1 MYFSGWVI
9 FGFIAVFTVFVVK
22 NSQTMPKTKKV
33 EIVDDIHGTK
43 VPDPYRWLEENTSPE
58 VQTWV
63 DEQNVYTRSF
73 IDKIKSRDA
82 IKMRMRELFNLDTV
96 AVPYPKNGKYFFV
109 ERKGGQDLGV
119 LYVQDGLQALPRVLI
134 DQNTLSPDKKTV
146 LLEWS
151 PSEDGR
157 LLAYGLS
164 KAANDRESIKVLNVD
179 SGKDFLDE
187 ISETGYPSFGSW
199 SADGTGFWY
208 IRRDPNVPENGEEK
222 FYKRIFY
229 HKLGSDSENDAVVF
243 GEGREKTDYLLTQAS
258 KDGRWLLISVYV
270 TTGEKPRNE
279 LYLKSLLN
287 PASEFMTV
295 VEGKDAIFEATLHRE
310 NLFILTNHEA
320 SNWKIMSVAVERASE
335 GLSRWTT
342 VIPEGQA
349 VVETFLTVKDRL
361 FVRTLENIRSVLREY
376 QFDGS
381 LQGEIPLPSLGTLSG
396 VTGEEEGNEIFF
408 GFTSFVIPHNVY
420 RLELGSSTV
429 SLLKK
434 ADGGIQD
441 SDFQVEQKWY
451 TSKDSTKIP
460 MFIVSKKGLKLNG
473 KNPTMLYGYGGFNVS
488 ITPSFAKT
496 TIPFLESGGI
506 YVEANLRGGSEFGE
520 KWHEAGM
527 RKNKQ
532 NVFDDFIAAAEF
544 LIAEKYT
551 SKNKLAIFGWSNG
564 GLLTGACLNQRP
576 DLYKAVVIGNPVLD
590 MLRYHLFDGG
600 RLWIPDYGSA
610 EEPDMVPYLLSYS
623 PYHNVKN
630 GTKYPAT
637 LILTS
642 DSDDRVHPGQAYK
655 TAARL
660 QEANVSKSPILLRV
674 ETKAGH
680 GGAAA
685 ISAAI
690 EQYADI
696 WSFAFWQLGM
706 STVK

>member
-1 MYFSGWVI
+1 MYSSGWILV
-9 FGFIAVFTVFVVK
+9 GLIAVFAVFCSK
-22 NSQTMPKTKKV
+22 NSQFMPKTKKV
-33 EIVDDIHGTK
+33 EVVDDIHGTK
-43 VPDPYRWLEENTSPE
+43 VSDPYRWLEENTSPE

-73 IDKIKSRDA
+73 IDKINSRDA
-82 IKMRMRELFNLDTV
+82 IKTRMRELFSLDTV

-134 DQNTLSPDKKTV
+134 DQNTLSSDKKTV
-146 LLEWS
+146 LSEWN

-164 KAANDRESIKVLNVD
+164 KASNDRESIKVLNVD
-179 SGKDFLDE
+179 SGKDLPDE
-187 ISETGYPSFGSW
+187 IPETGYPSFGSW

-208 IRRDPNVPENGEEK
+208 IRRDPNAPENSEEK

-229 HKLGSDSENDAVVF
+229 HKLGDDPKSDVVVF
-243 GEGREKTDYLLTQAS
+243 GDGREKTDYLSAQAS

-279 LYLKSLLN
+279 LYLKDLLD
-287 PASEFMTV
+287 PASVFMTV
-295 VEGKDAIFEATLHRE
+295 VKGKDAIFGAIFHRG
-310 NLFILTNHEA
+310 NLYILTNHEA
-320 SNWKIMSVAVERASE
+320 PNWKIMFVTMEKASE
-335 GLSRWTT
+335 GSHQWIT
-342 VIPEGQA
+342 VIPEGKA
-349 VVETFLTVKDRL
+349 VIETFLTVKDRF
-361 FVRTLENIRSVLREY
+361 FVQTLENVHSVLREY
-376 QFDGS
+376 YLDGS
-381 LQGEIPLPSLGTLSG
+381 LRGEIPLPSLGTLSG
-396 VTGEEEGNEIFF
+396 ITGEEEGNEIFF

-420 RLELGSSTV
+420 RLQLGRSMP
-429 SLLKK
+429 SLFKK
-434 ADGGIQD
+434 AEGGIQD
-441 SDFQVEQKWY
+441 SDFQVEQEWY
-451 TSKDSTKIP
+451 PSKDGTKIP
-460 MFIVSKKGLKLNG
+460 MFIVSKKGLKRNG
-473 KNPTMLYGYGGFNVS
+473 KNPVMLYGYGGFNIS

-496 TIPFLESGGI
+496 TIPFLEAGGI

-544 LIAEKYT
+544 LIAKKYT
-551 SKNKLAIFGWSNG
+551 SNNKLAIFGWSNG

-660 QEANVSKSPILLRV
+660 QEVNASKNPILLRV

-685 ISAAI
+685 ISATI

-696 WSFAFWQLGM
+696 WSFVFWQLG
-706 STVK
+706 VKN

>member
-1 MYFSGWVI
+1 MNFGGWVVVDLVAI
-9 FGFIAVFTVFVVK
+9 FAVIVNK
-22 NSQTMPKTKKV
+22 NSQYMPKSKKV
-33 EIVDDIHGTK
+33 EVVDDIHGTK
-43 VPDPYRWLEENTSPE
+43 VSDPYRWLEKNASPE

-63 DEQNVYTRSF
+63 DEQNTYTRSF
-73 IDKIKSRDA
+73 IEKISSRGA
-82 IKMRMRELFNLDTV
+82 IKNRMRELLNLDTV
-96 AVPYPKNGKYFFV
+96 AVPYPKNSRYFFV

-119 LYVQDGLQALPRVLI
+119 LYIQDGLKSLPRVLI

-146 LLEWS
+146 LSGWN

-164 KAANDRESIKVLNVD
+164 KAANDRAVIRVLDVT
-179 SGKDFLDE
+179 SGKDLSDE
-187 ISETGYPSFGSW
+187 IPEAGYPEFEAW
-199 SADGTGFWY
+199 SHDGTGFWY
-208 IRRDPNVPENGEEK
+208 VRRDPNAPQNGEEK
-222 FYKRIFY
+222 FYKQLFY
-229 HKLGSDSENDAVVF
+229 HKLGSNLDNDMAVF
-243 GEGREKTDYLLTQAS
+243 GKGREKTDYLSAQVS
-258 KDGRWLLISVYV
+258 EDGRWLLVSVYV

-279 LYLKSLLN
+279 LYLKDLQN
-287 PASEFMTV
+287 PIGNFVTV
-295 VEGKDAIFEATLHRE
+295 VEGKDAIFSATFHRGTLYANTNYEAPH
-310 NLFILTNHEA
+310 
-320 SNWKIMSVAVERASE
+320 WKIMSVPAEHAGEGLNNWHTIIPEGEATIDNFLLVRDHLFVGTLENVHSVLRQYSLE
-335 GLSRWTT
+335 GLS
-342 VIPEGQA
+342 Q
-349 VVETFLTVKDRL
+349 
-361 FVRTLENIRSVLREY
+361 REVSLPPL
-376 QFDGS
+376 GS
-381 LQGEIPLPSLGTLSG
+381 LGAM
-396 VTGEEEGNEIFF
+396 TGEDEGSEVFF

-420 RLELGSSTV
+420 RLDLGSGTASIF
-429 SLLKK
+429 KK
-434 ADGGIQD
+434 AEGGIQE
-441 SDFQVEQKWY
+441 SNFEVEQRWY
-451 TSKDSTKIP
+451 SSKDGTKVP
-460 MFIVSKKGLKLNG
+460 MFIVSKKGLKRNG
-473 KNPTMLYGYGGFNVS
+473 KNPTMLYGYGGFNIS

-496 TIPFLESGGI
+496 TIPFLEAGGV

-532 NVFDDFIAAAEF
+532 NVFDDFISAAEF

-564 GLLTGACLNQRP
+564 GLLTGACLTQRP

-600 RLWIPDYGSA
+600 RLWTPDYGLA

-623 PYHNVKN
+623 PYHNIKN
-630 GTKYPAT
+630 RTKYPAT

-660 QEANVSKSPILLRV
+660 QDANVSKNPILLRV

-685 ISAAI
+685 ISATI

-696 WSFAFWQLGM
+696 WSFAFWQLGI
-706 STVK
+706 K